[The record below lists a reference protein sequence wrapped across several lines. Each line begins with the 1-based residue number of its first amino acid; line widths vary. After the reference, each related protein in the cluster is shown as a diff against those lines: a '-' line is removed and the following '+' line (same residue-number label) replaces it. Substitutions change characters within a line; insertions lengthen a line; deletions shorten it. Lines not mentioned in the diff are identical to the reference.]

1 MSRTIFF
8 CTLALCGG
16 GFMFSAAALA
26 DDQLP
31 QPKGQIDKG
40 DASVPDKIAP
50 NNQPQPVITTKPT
63 HCELA
68 APSQNNTDASK
79 SKTDKSCDS

>member
-26 DDQLP
+26 DDLLP
-31 QPKGQIDKG
+31 RPKGQIDKG
-40 DASVPDKIAP
+40 DAFVPDKIAP
-50 NNQPQPVITTKPT
+50 NNQPQPAIMTKPT